1 MKTDLGNTV
10 TKVLGYI
17 SSAISLVC
25 VFGLTCL
32 GIFMKLNIK
41 IEDIII
47 CLVCALIFF
56 ISAKIRGKQGA

>member
-25 VFGLTCL
+25 FFVLTYL